1 MVENVLKAAEPAERF
16 YQRNFER
23 LRSLGVADN
32 YADGAA
38 IRAGAH
44 RYSSA
49 YAHLAAT
56 QGQVVL
62 EMGYGGNG
70 IVDVLAPLAHEYH
83 IVDIIDRSGSKEL
96 LPNVRIYQANL
107 DNRFPFADAQFD
119 TVIAMMVIEH
129 MYDPF
134 HAFAEA
140 ARVTKVGGDLFVNL
154 PNIASIRCRLQLLA
168 GRMPVTSSAK
178 WFADREWDGN
188 HLHYFTVADV
198 ARLAALYGLD
208 LLEVRP
214 VGRFIALKG
223 LRPSL
228 FCHEITY
235 RFRKSAGAS
244 AG

>member
-1 MVENVLKAAEPAERF
+1 MVNSISNATDPAGRF

-23 LRSLGVADN
+23 LSSLGAADN
-32 YADGAA
+32 CADGAA
-38 IRAGAH
+38 IRAGTH

-49 YAHLAAT
+49 HAHLAAT

-70 IVDVLAPLAHEYH
+70 IIDLLAPLAAEYH
-83 IVDIIDRSGSKEL
+83 IVDIVDRSGSKEL
-96 LPNVRIYQANL
+96 LPNVRVYQANL

-134 HAFAEA
+134 HAFGEA
-140 ARVTKVGGDLFVNL
+140 ARVTKAGGDLFVNL
-154 PNIASIRCRLQLLA
+154 PNIASIKCRLQLLA
-168 GRMPVTSSAK
+168 GRMPVTSSST

-188 HLHYFTVADV
+188 HLHFFTVADV

-214 VGRFIALKG
+214 VGRFLALKA

-228 FCHEITY
+228 LCHEITY
-235 RFRKSAGAS
+235 RFRKSARA
-244 AG
+244 